1 MPPGGT
7 TAPLNAPRRV
17 SVPSTLCRRMSKTTV
32 CFEVLYTT
40 TRPVSPSATNT
51 GPKVG
56 TSPMICPSAS
66 RGRVHVVMRTTTAA
80 NATAHLCGRAMLP
93 MSHLLEV
100 SDETEVVRGTD
111 GGVKKDRHELFCGPF
126 GPGKR
131 RSFRRSIEGRIE
143 GEGGAGWS
151 ACD

>member
-56 TSPMICPSAS
+56 SSPIICPSAS

-111 GGVKKDRHELFCGPF
+111 GGGGGGGGGPA
-126 GPGKR
+126 GDKG
-131 RSFRRSIEGRIE
+131 G
-143 GEGGAGWS
+143 GGGAS
-151 ACD
+151 APADLTPVPAALQPIYSKSV